1 MWVKHCFLKAYLT
14 ISQPAVKGSPATVRN
29 VGGLCAKGKKKQTLP
44 VGVERGC
51 PCGEPPCPTPRL
63 GTCPLHHVAVTGR
76 PTVAPPW
83 PGAGVLLWDTP
94 VCAATAAPAVPGK
107 ACIVLGR
114 TAVPLA
120 SLPSFT
126 SIPSCSHL
134 GGTWAANAGM
144 PAEDDKEEPKMQRLR
159 CRNYKWH
166 GGKV

>member
-14 ISQPAVKGSPATVRN
+14 ISRPAVKGSPATVRN

-44 VGVERGC
+44 AGVERGC
-51 PCGEPPCPTPRL
+51 PRGEPPCPTPRL
-63 GTCPLHHVAVTGR
+63 GTCPLHHVAVTGC
-76 PTVAPPW
+76 PMVAPPW
-83 PGAGVLLWDTP
+83 PGACVLLWDTP

-126 SIPSCSHL
+126 SIPRAVTSGARGLRTQGCQL
-134 GGTWAANAGM
+134 RMTRRN
-144 PAEDDKEEPKMQRLR
+144 PK
-159 CRNYKWH
+159 CK
-166 GGKV
+166 G